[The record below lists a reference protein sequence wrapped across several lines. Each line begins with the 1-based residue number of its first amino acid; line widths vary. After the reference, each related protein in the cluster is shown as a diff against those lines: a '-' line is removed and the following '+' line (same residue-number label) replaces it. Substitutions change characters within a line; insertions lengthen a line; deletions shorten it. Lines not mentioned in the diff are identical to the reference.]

1 MGLSRKNIICI
12 GCPKG
17 CRITIDY
24 NQEITDISG
33 YECQKGKEYAQKEFQ
48 NPTRILP
55 TTVKVINGELPLV
68 SVKTERGIPKEI
80 LLSTMQEIAK
90 IEVEAPIRIGQ
101 IIKSNIMNTG
111 INLLATRNIRRSNE
125 KLTL

>member
-17 CRITIDY
+17 CRITVDY
-24 NQEITDISG
+24 NQEITNISG
-33 YECQKGKEYAQKEFQ
+33 YECQKGKEYAKKEFK

-68 SVKTERGIPKEI
+68 SVKTEKGIPKD
-80 LLSTMQEIAK
+80 LLLPTMVEIAK

-101 IIKSNIMNTG
+101 VIKSNIMNTKVDL
-111 INLLATRNIRRSNE
+111 IATRNIKRL
-125 KLTL
+125 K